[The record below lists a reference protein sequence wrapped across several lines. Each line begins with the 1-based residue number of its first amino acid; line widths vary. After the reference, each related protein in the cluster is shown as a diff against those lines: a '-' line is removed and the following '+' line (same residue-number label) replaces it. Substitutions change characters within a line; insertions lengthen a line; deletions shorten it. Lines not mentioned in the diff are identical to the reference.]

1 MCHHCLAENRVF
13 KKGFSRGRTLC
24 AYIKPLGGRN
34 TRQGLLILLSCWWCC
49 CTLAQKSGSHIDSC
63 WVLVLSKLPHIKGTD
78 DVFKKKGIQWSLPE
92 QVILPLSSKAS
103 KQTSKHPHSF
113 SFWRQRMENIGDLA
127 RWPRMLLG
135 MGFVECYPCCG
146 WIKKSKERVGTDA
159 RVNKQYP
166 TQSTC
171 H

>member
-1 MCHHCLAENRVF
+1 MGSNGVF
-13 KKGFSRGRTLC
+13 
-24 AYIKPLGGRN
+24 
-34 TRQGLLILLSCWWCC
+34 
-49 CTLAQKSGSHIDSC
+49 
-63 WVLVLSKLPHIKGTD
+63 LSKLYYPFPPK
-78 DVFKKKGIQWSLPE
+78 Q
-92 QVILPLSSKAS
+92 AS

-113 SFWRQRMENIGDLA
+113 SFWRQRMENIGDPA

-171 H
+171 HQQSASQRLSSKSKPEQNHHMCSNLHTHGCLSHKPGVSNSRHAAYVRSRISMNGVHPAQN